1 MLESYG
7 MHIGRFYEK
16 PFMRISLIIFFACCC
31 IDTFSQNVEAD
42 SLKRLLTTTTDNADK
57 IQILEGLSYAYLA
70 TSPDI
75 AMKFANEGLELAT
88 KTNNIKGQAICLL
101 ALGNVFHTVGDYVKS
116 LEMNFKALELKQAL
130 KDQNFAVNYFNIA
143 TTYSDQEDHRDAI
156 TYIFKAKAEDEKA
169 NDSIGIMYDH
179 YSLSAVYLR
188 MHYED
193 SALYHGDRAYELAK
207 ILNDRN
213 LMPAILNNFGE
224 IYLER
229 KELASADKYYHESIP
244 LAMAINDV
252 QVLSMD
258 LLGLAKV
265 YNDTHRP
272 DSAVHYARQALA
284 ISNKNNFLKEAHM
297 TADFLKDVF
306 KSTGKFDSALKYM
319 EQSMVSRDSLNS
331 VEKVK
336 KVQNLRLQE
345 QERQHDIEA
354 SNLRLQNTIRFYS
367 VLTASLVFLVIA
379 GLLWRNNRQR
389 KKSYAELESQKMKT
403 EEAYEELKSTQ
414 TQLIHSEKM
423 ASLGELTAGIAHE
436 IQNPLN
442 FVNNFSELNRELIE
456 ELKSE
461 ITSGETT
468 RMLTTLTNLS
478 ENEEKIMH
486 HGKRADSIVKG
497 MLQHSRVS
505 GTQKELLDIN
515 VLADDYLRLA
525 YHGLRAKDKSFN
537 AKFETDLDNNIGKVS
552 VIPQEIGRVI
562 LNLVNNAFYAVSVKR
577 NLNLPGYEPI
587 VKIKTESMG
596 DEVLISVIDNG
607 VGMSDKVAA
616 KIFQPFYTTKA
627 PGEGTGLGLSLSYDI
642 IKAHNGKIQV
652 KTKEGE
658 GTEFIITLSKL

>member
-1 MLESYG
+1 MSESFG
-7 MHIGRFYEK
+7 NHIGLSYMKLFV
-16 PFMRISLIIFFACCC
+16 RISLIVFC
-31 IDTFSQNVEAD
+31 IYCYVDAFPQNVEAD
-42 SLKRLLTTTTDNADK
+42 SLKRLLTTTTNDADK
-57 IQILEGLSYAYLA
+57 IQILEGLSYSYLS

-75 AMKFANEGLELAT
+75 ALKFANEGLELAKKT
-88 KTNNIKGQAICLL
+88 KNIKGQAICLL
-101 ALGNVFHTVGDYVKS
+101 ALGNVFHSVGDYVKS
-116 LEMNFKALELKQAL
+116 LEMNFKAIELKQTL

-143 TTYSDQEDHRDAI
+143 TIYTDQEDHRDAI
-156 TYIFKAKAEDEKA
+156 KYIFKAKAEDEKV

-188 MHYED
+188 MHRVD
-193 SALYHGDRAYELAK
+193 SALYHGERAYELANK
-207 ILNDRN
+207 LDDRN
-213 LMPAILNNFGE
+213 LKPAILNNFGE
-224 IYLER
+224 IYLE
-229 KELASADKYYHESIP
+229 KKQIALAAKYYHESIP
-244 LAMAINDV
+244 FAIGINDV

-258 LLGLAKV
+258 LLGLAKI
-265 YNDTHRP
+265 YKDSHKA
-272 DSAVHYARQALA
+272 DSAVHYARQGLGIA
-284 ISNKNNFLKEAHM
+284 SKSKFLKEAYM

-306 KSTGKFDSALKYM
+306 KSTGRFDSALKYM
-319 EQSMVSRDSLNS
+319 EQSLVARDSLNS

-345 QERQHDIEA
+345 QERQQEIEA
-354 SNLRLQNTIRFYS
+354 SNLRFQNTIRFYS
-367 VLTASLVFLVIA
+367 VLTASVVFLVIA

-389 KKSYAELESQKMKT
+389 KKSYVDLESQKLKT
-403 EEAYEELKSTQ
+403 EQAYEELKSTQ
-414 TQLIHSEKM
+414 AQLIHSEKM

-461 ITSGETT
+461 ITTGDST
-468 RMLTTLTNLS
+468 RMLTTLTNIS

-525 YHGLRAKDKSFN
+525 YHGLRAKDKTFN

-552 VIPQEIGRVI
+552 VIPQEIGRVL

-577 NLNLPGYEPI
+577 KLDLPGYEPT
-587 VKIKTESMG
+587 VKIKTQREG
-596 DEVLISVIDNG
+596 DEVLISVSDNG
-607 VGMSDKVAA
+607 IGMSEKVAA
-616 KIFQPFYTTKA
+616 KIFQPFYTTKP

-642 IKAHNGKIQV
+642 IKAHNGKVQV

-658 GTEFIITLSKL
+658 GTEFIITLAKA

>member
-1 MLESYG
+1 
-7 MHIGRFYEK
+7 MHIGRFYEI
-16 PFMRISLIIFFACCC
+16 PLMRISLIIFLTCSCVDA
-31 IDTFSQNVEAD
+31 FSQNVEAD
-42 SLKRLLTTTTDNADK
+42 SLQRLLTTTTDDANK
-57 IQILEGLSYAYLA
+57 IRILEGLSYAYLS

-75 AMKFANEGLELAT
+75 AMKFANQGLELAK
-88 KTNNIKGQAICLL
+88 KTNDIKGQAICLL

-116 LEMNFKALELKQAL
+116 LEMNFRAIELKQTL

-143 TTYSDQEDHRDAI
+143 TIYTEQEDHRDAI
-156 TYIFKAKAEDEKA
+156 TYIFKAKAEDEKV

-188 MHYED
+188 MLDAD
-193 SALYHGDRAYELAK
+193 SALYHGDRAYELAEL
-207 ILNDRN
+207 LNDQN
-213 LMPAILNNFGE
+213 LKPAILNNFGE

-229 KELASADKYYHESIP
+229 KQIALAAKYYHESIP
-244 LAMAINDV
+244 LAIAINDV

-258 LLGLAKV
+258 LLGLAKI
-265 YNDTHRP
+265 YKDTHKP
-272 DSAVHYARQALA
+272 DSAVHYARRALA
-284 ISNKNNFLKEAHM
+284 ISARNNFLKEAYM

-306 KSTGKFDSALKYM
+306 KTSGRFDSALKYM
-319 EQSMVSRDSLNS
+319 EKSLVARDSLNN

-345 QERQHDIEA
+345 QERQQEIET
-354 SNLRLQNTIRFYS
+354 SNLRFQSTIRFYS
-367 VLTASLVFLVIA
+367 VLTASVVFLVIA

-389 KKSYAELESQKMKT
+389 KKSYAELEIQKLKT

-414 TQLIHSEKM
+414 AQLIHSEKM

-442 FVNNFSELNRELIE
+442 FVNNFSELNRELID
-456 ELKSE
+456 ELKTE
-461 ITSGETT
+461 ITSGDTT

-505 GTQKELLDIN
+505 GTTKEFVDIN
-515 VLADDYLRLA
+515 ALADDYLRLA

-537 AKFETDLDNNIGKVS
+537 AKFETDFDNNVGKVS
-552 VIPQEIGRVI
+552 VITQEIGRVM
-562 LNLVNNAFYAVSVKR
+562 LNLVNNAFYAVSNKR
-577 NLNLPGYEPI
+577 KLNLPGYEPI
-587 VKIKTESMG
+587 VRIKTEMIG
-596 DEVLISVIDNG
+596 NDVVISVVDNG
-607 VGMSDKVAA
+607 TGMPNKVAA
-616 KIFQPFYTTKA
+616 KIFQPFYTTKP
-627 PGEGTGLGLSLSYDI
+627 PGEGTGLGLSISYDI
-642 IKAHNGKIQV
+642 IKAHNGQIQV

-658 GTEFIITLSKL
+658 GTEFIITLPKA